1 MMMASTREN
10 EDGHRIIDSGNRSE
24 KVKEEQIDESNG
36 SITSGGTGTV
46 NQSKFA
52 HAGAR
57 GGGGG
62 HSAGKGGNGSGGRSS
77 PQGGGTAVIHV
88 YVAGAVGAAGHRNTH
103 RGAAGIGSRCQKD
116 KLMIRVAAILTSIL
130 LYISM

>member
-1 MMMASTREN
+1 MSVPLVRFRRN
-10 EDGHRIIDSGNRSE
+10 ERQRRQSQGNRSE

-77 PQGGGTAVIHV
+77 PQGGGTAVIPV
-88 YVAGAVGAAGHRNTH
+88 YAAGHRNTH